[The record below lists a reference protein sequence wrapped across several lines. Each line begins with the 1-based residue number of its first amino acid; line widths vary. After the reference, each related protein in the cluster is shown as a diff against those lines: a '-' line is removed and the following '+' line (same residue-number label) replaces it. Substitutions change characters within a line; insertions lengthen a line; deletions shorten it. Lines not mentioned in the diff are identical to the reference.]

1 MNYDDSRRKCNHIGF
16 KTNKKCRNKA
26 RPDGLYCSKHTT
38 QLDEPYPME
47 ARVDGFYYSK
57 NTNQLDGYSRFSIIP
72 SNNSNTGPSKP
83 FNNVS
88 SNPSNLSNNVSSNPS
103 NLSNN
108 VSSILSNLSNNVSS
122 IPSNLSNNVSSIPSN
137 YVSSNPSH
145 HSHHVS
151 SNPSHHSQHSHHV
164 SSNPSNIVS
173 SKPSNPSNNVS
184 SKPSDYSDYL
194 QQESLNKIKSYV
206 KTNKCNYD
214 GFVSKYK
221 NDDLSIDFIG
231 LAQYKPGTL
240 DGCIKNLIDNNV
252 KLYITF
258 NNQGNFVE
266 ITKKEEKLFNNYC
279 NMIGCKYYSL
289 KVEDYTP
296 PEIDILKNLWII
308 LDDFHKEKI
317 KKPHI
322 QCIMHCTAGL
332 GRTGTMIF
340 SYIVYRKFLTDKKK
354 YSEELFKL
362 AESIV
367 DFDKKTGILNSKVN
381 TPYMHMK
388 HQNYYKQVLNYG
400 IIKFAFDEIKKYSQH
415 SFNEITGEMGESIKK
430 MLLFENR
437 IKNIILAI
445 LT

>member
-1 MNYDDSRRKCNHIGF
+1 
-16 KTNKKCRNKA
+16 
-26 RPDGLYCSKHTT
+26 
-38 QLDEPYPME
+38 
-47 ARVDGFYYSK
+47 
-57 NTNQLDGYSRFSIIP
+57 
-72 SNNSNTGPSKP
+72 
-83 FNNVS
+83 
-88 SNPSNLSNNVSSNPS
+88 
-103 NLSNN
+103 
-108 VSSILSNLSNNVSS
+108 
-122 IPSNLSNNVSSIPSN
+122 
-137 YVSSNPSH
+137 
-145 HSHHVS
+145 
-151 SNPSHHSQHSHHV
+151 
-164 SSNPSNIVS
+164 
-173 SKPSNPSNNVS
+173 
-184 SKPSDYSDYL
+184 L